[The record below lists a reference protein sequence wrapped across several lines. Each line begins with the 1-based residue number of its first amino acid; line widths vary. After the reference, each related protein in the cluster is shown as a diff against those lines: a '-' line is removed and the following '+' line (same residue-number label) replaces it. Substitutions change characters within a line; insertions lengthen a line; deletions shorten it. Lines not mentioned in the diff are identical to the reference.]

1 MDFVIPIVF
10 PEYLIVVNERP
21 FDIHVPDLIPGREL
35 FPHFVRVPVTR
46 LPEIGHAG
54 VLFIEGR
61 TGTTKYYEYGRY
73 KTTLGW
79 VMRRP
84 IPDVEIASGG
94 LPTVASLKA
103 ALHSISQQAG
113 QKGPIQAAF
122 ISLPDGSY
130 GAMYAYAR
138 KRMLENNDP
147 NRPPYSLLTHSCL
160 QFMKQ
165 VAEEGGADMPIVVDP
180 RPDGY
185 IQRVREKFPLL
196 DYSAKTETLSIPSI
210 ENNDTPHYNAGSKRT
225 L

>member
-113 QKGPIQAAF
+113 QKGPIEAAF

-210 ENNDTPHYNAGSKRT
+210 ENNDTPHYKAGSKRT

>member
-21 FDIHVPDLIPGREL
+21 FEIHVPDLVPGREL

-46 LPEIGHAG
+46 LPELGHAG

-84 IPDVEIASGG
+84 IPDVEIGSGDS
-94 LPTVASLKA
+94 PTISSLKA

-113 QKGPIQAAF
+113 QKGPIQGAF
-122 ISLPDGSY
+122 IALPDGSY

-147 NRPPYSLLTHSCL
+147 NRPPYSLLSHSCL

-165 VAEEGGADMPIVVDP
+165 VAEEGGADMPVILDP

-185 IQRVREKFPLL
+185 IHRVRERFPPL
-196 DYSAKTETLSIPSI
+196 DYSPKTETLSIPSV
-210 ENNDTPHYNAGSKRT
+210 ETQAAPYDRTGSKRT
-225 L
+225 I

>member
-21 FDIHVPDLIPGREL
+21 FEIRVPDLIPGREL

-54 VLFIEGR
+54 VLFIDGS

-73 KTTLGW
+73 QTALGW

-84 IPDVEIASGG
+84 IPDVEIGSDN

-113 QKGPIQAAF
+113 QKGPIQGAF
-122 ISLPDGSY
+122 IALPDGSY
-130 GAMYAYAR
+130 AAMYAYAR

-147 NRPPYSLLTHSCL
+147 NRPPYSLITHSCL

-165 VAEEGGADMPIVVDP
+165 VAEEGGADMPIVLDP

-185 IQRVREKFPLL
+185 IQRVREKFPPL
-196 DYSAKTETLSIPSI
+196 DYSPKTESLSIPSI
-210 ENNDTPHYNAGSKRT
+210 ENKDAPHYKAGSKRT
-225 L
+225 I